1 MSRSLLLALSLSLL
15 PGCVIYDMGKCG
27 LDTGDDGRGG
37 GDGRDDEAEE
47 EADEPAP
54 TDDKE
59 EPTDEEPSV
68 DAKWALSVAEGA
80 PGEVLLTGLL
90 ATPHIDYNTIEAL
103 TFLGEVSVQDSAPRA
118 DELTLS
124 LAVGAEAPLGPVD
137 LLIELADGDA
147 VLVHDIFTV
156 VDPAAE
162 PAEEAPADEEG
173 PVDTGC

>member
-37 GDGRDDEAEE
+37 GDGRDEDEAGADDPTPTEDEE
-47 EADEPAP
+47 TP
-54 TDDKE
+54 TE
-59 EPTDEEPSV
+59 EEPSV

-90 ATPHIDYNTIEAL
+90 ATPHIDYSEIEAL
-103 TFLGEVSVQDSAPRA
+103 TFLGEVSVQDSAPRS

-124 LAVGAEAPLGPVD
+124 LAVGAAAPLGPVD
-137 LLIELADGDA
+137 LLIELADGEA

-156 VDPAAE
+156 VDPAGA
-162 PAEEAPADEEG
+162 PAEEAPAEEEG
-173 PVDTGC
+173 SVDTGC